1 MKKVLTGVGESLGG
15 HVMKDLEE
23 LWRGFMAESKALE
36 PALKIVEP
44 ASASDETG
52 SATASALRMVTIQIK
67 RSPQYGPGTIPMVV
81 PNHTLKRI
89 VQPL

>member
-1 MKKVLTGVGESLGG
+1 MKKVLTGVGNSIGRQ
-15 HVMKDLEE
+15 VMKDLEG

-36 PALKIVEP
+36 PALEIVEP
-44 ASASDETG
+44 ASASVGIG
-52 SATASALRMVTIQIK
+52 SAAASALRMVTIQIK